1 MKKSLGEK
9 EGARYGSAPMELR
22 RNRNAAEMERENKT
36 ARGEEYKKLFKM
48 FLEDCKKHFDTE
60 CLYELLGVQ
69 KDCDGKELKKGYY
82 RQSMRW
88 HPDKS
93 NLGEE
98 EKQTYTTKFQLLNKA
113 YQILSDDER
122 RKIYDET
129 GSVDDEEL
137 NEDVLK
143 AWRKIFKKKDE
154 LIMHYNKCKGDISKI
169 QEYAIGYE
177 SIEDLKAAV
186 DSLIEDG
193 EIEKTKKYE
202 TSTTEKKMIAY
213 KRKAEKEASEA
224 ENLTNSDAD
233 LMALIRGRQ
242 KKREEKNDSFLDAL
256 AAKYA
261 PSSSKKAKRQ

>member
-1 MKKSLGEK
+1 MKKSLGGK
-9 EGARYGSAPMELR
+9 EGARYGSAPMELQ
-22 RNRNAAEMERENKT
+22 
-36 ARGEEYKKLFKM
+36 KLFKM
-48 FLEDCKKHFDTE
+48 FLEDCKTHFDTE
-60 CLYELLGVQ
+60 CLYELLGVK

-143 AWRKIFKKKDE
+143 AWRKIFKKVTKEDIDNFMKTYQGSREQKDE

-242 KKREEKNDSFLDAL
+242 KEREEKNDSFLDAL